1 MDKRRRPAPLTE
13 VITGWEV
20 KRDRMEQF
28 IPEVT
33 AALSTWM
40 HEQTDGDH
48 NVAIEALLNLAC
60 LIAIAGEIDPQEL
73 RDRFGR
79 ILSGYTKSVVI
90 AFPLTP
96 GGDA

>member
-20 KRDRMEQF
+20 KHERMGQP

-48 NVAIEALLNLAC
+48 DVAIEALLNLAC
-60 LIAIAGEIDPQEL
+60 LIAIAGEVGPEEL

-79 ILSGYTKSVVI
+79 VLATYTKSVVV
-90 AFPLTP
+90 AVSMTP
-96 GGDA
+96 GGEA